1 MGLMEDLQQKITYFD
16 TSIFVYS
23 VENNQ
28 EFGSICQE
36 LMLGL
41 ENNQLNAIT
50 SELTLSEALVFPFRN
65 AHLETQRKYQEI
77 IETSGSLL
85 VVPIVRH
92 ILIRAAELR
101 AGQPSLKTPDAIHLA
116 TALETGCEVFL
127 TNDTR
132 IKSPDLEI
140 ITLSSLIS
148 KPS

>member
-1 MGLMEDLQQKITYFD
+1 MGLIEDLQQKLIYFD

-28 EFGSICQE
+28 EFGAICHE
-36 LMLGL
+36 LMLGI
-41 ENNQLNAIT
+41 ETNQLNAVT
-50 SELTLSEALVFPFRN
+50 SELTLSEAMVFPFRN

-77 IETSGSLL
+77 IETSGGLL
-85 VVPIVRH
+85 VVPVVRH
-92 ILIRAAELR
+92 ILIRAAEIR
-101 AGQPSLKTPDAIHLA
+101 APQPSLKTPDAIHLA

-140 ITLSSLIS
+140 VTLSSLI
-148 KPS
+148 PS